1 MTSVTLVAGALQL
14 AGVGLAPLL
23 PGLIQTL
30 KAWLQGRRGAAPW
43 QPYRELARLWDKSR
57 VSPRGTTLVH
67 AAAPPLIAAA
77 TLTALLI
84 VPMAGAAPDWPA
96 GHDAL
101 VLVGLLVLARF
112 AIGLSAWDSGSGFA
126 LLGAARDLTVAV
138 SAEVL
143 LLLCLLLAVLPAGST
158 DLRLMSAAA
167 GGPGIWSAPA
177 HWCAL
182 GAFALVVLAETGRQ
196 PIDNPDTHLEL
207 TMIHEGPLLEYA
219 GRDLAYLQWASAAR
233 HWIVLVLAADLFLPH
248 GGGFWIDVGW
258 LAGWLLVG
266 CVGLA
271 VTESVVAKA
280 RLLRVPVLLGL
291 GSMIATLGLA
301 SWQVLGAR

>member
-1 MTSVTLVAGALQL
+1 V
-14 AGVGLAPLL
+14 
-23 PGLIQTL
+23 
-30 KAWLQGRRGAAPW
+30 
-43 QPYRELARLWDKSR
+43 
-57 VSPRGTTLVH
+57 
-67 AAAPPLIAAA
+67 AA
-77 TLTALLI
+77 TLTALLV
-84 VPMAGAAPDWPA
+84 VPIAGAAPDWLA

-112 AIGLSAWDSGSGFA
+112 AIGLSAWDTGSGFA
-126 LLGAARDLTVAV
+126 LMGVARDLTLAV

-167 GGPGIWSAPA
+167 GGPEIWSAPA

-182 GAFALVVLAETGRQ
+182 GAFALVVLVETGRQ

-248 GGGFWIDVGW
+248 GGVFWTDLAW

-271 VTESVVAKA
+271 LTESVVAKA

-301 SWQVLGAR
+301 SWQVLGAH

>member
-1 MTSVTLVAGALQL
+1 MTAVSFVAAAVQL
-14 AGVGLAPLL
+14 AGVGVAPLL
-23 PGLIQTL
+23 PGLVQML
-30 KAWLQGRRGAAPW
+30 KARLQGRRGPSPW
-43 QPYRELARLWDKSR
+43 QPYRELVRLWGKSQ
-57 VSPRGTTLVH
+57 VSPRGASVVY
-67 AAAPPLIAAA
+67 AATPPLVAASILA
-77 TLTALLI
+77 ASLLLPI
-84 VPMAGAAPDWPA
+84 GGAGPDWPV

-112 AIGLSAWDSGSGFA
+112 AIALSAWDTGSGFS
-126 LLGAARDLTVAV
+126 LMGAARDLTVAV

-143 LLLCLLLAVLPAGST
+143 LLLCLLLAVLPAGGT
-158 DLRLMSAAA
+158 DLRLMSDAASGSA
-167 GGPGIWSAPA
+167 IWSTPA

-248 GGGFWIDVGW
+248 GGGFWIGLAW
-258 LAGWLLVG
+258 LAGWVLAG
-266 CVGLA
+266 CAGLA
-271 VTESVVAKA
+271 LTESVVAKA

-291 GSMIATLGLA
+291 GSLIATLGLA